1 MADRKAEL
9 EKKRK
14 KLEELKKAREQK
26 KTQSTDAKVKIS
38 GLACLDS
45 LTQLENYVCMSMNL
59 FLMHNVQLT
68 CTYISDTACMVACTV
83 EAL

>member
-26 KTQSTDAKVKIS
+26 KIEAKDKVLKY
-38 GLACLDS
+38 
-45 LTQLENYVCMSMNL
+45 EYYYVNIL
-59 FLMHNVQLT
+59 HT
-68 CTYISDTACMVACTV
+68 GYIYYTGNFSNQGFGRGHIRA
-83 EAL
+83 

>member
-26 KTQSTDAKVKIS
+26 KNEAKDKVSSHIHITV
-38 GLACLDS
+38 LVAIQYIS
-45 LTQLENYVCMSMNL
+45 LTVDCDSNKRASQL
-59 FLMHNVQLT
+59 
-68 CTYISDTACMVACTV
+68 
-83 EAL
+83 

>member
-26 KTQSTDAKVKIS
+26 KIEAKDKVLIPVYTRTCINTFDTHYRSFLRSRIHPRAHQSARIS
-38 GLACLDS
+38 ASWWIGS
-45 LTQLENYVCMSMNL
+45 
-59 FLMHNVQLT
+59 
-68 CTYISDTACMVACTV
+68 
-83 EAL
+83 